1 MTALARWD
9 PLGGGATSQP
19 EATEVRSW
27 KGHAASGGGAIC
39 ARNSMDRRSES
50 AVAPGERAFYAFD
63 HERCCESW
71 EQKPL
76 VPYEHVVV
84 DPLHAALNE
93 IGEALELFREHR
105 DREPVRVTK

>member
-1 MTALARWD
+1 MVPLVYRVILRLSQKLAAR
-9 PLGGGATSQP
+9 PSQL
-19 EATEVRSW
+19 TRCF
-27 KGHAASGGGAIC
+27 GGGAIC

-63 HERCCESW
+63 HERCCASW

>member
-1 MTALARWD
+1 MARCF
-9 PLGGGATSQP
+9 
-19 EATEVRSW
+19 
-27 KGHAASGGGAIC
+27 GGGAIC

-63 HERCCESW
+63 HERCCASW

>member
-1 MTALARWD
+1 MLLLFNTKNTVERPTLARCF
-9 PLGGGATSQP
+9 
-19 EATEVRSW
+19 
-27 KGHAASGGGAIC
+27 GGGAIC

-63 HERCCESW
+63 HERCCASW

>member
-1 MTALARWD
+1 MSFFYNRFRELDEAALGQARA
-9 PLGGGATSQP
+9 GAVMP
-19 EATEVRSW
+19 
-27 KGHAASGGGAIC
+27 
-39 ARNSMDRRSES
+39 RSES

-63 HERCCESW
+63 HERCCASW